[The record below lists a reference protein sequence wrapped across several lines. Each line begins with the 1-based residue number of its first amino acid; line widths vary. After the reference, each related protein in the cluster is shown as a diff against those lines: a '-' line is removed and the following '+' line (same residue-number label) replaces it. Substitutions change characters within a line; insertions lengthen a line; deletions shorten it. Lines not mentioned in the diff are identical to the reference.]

1 MPGKGKP
8 KHLPLQNKK
17 RQKKTKV
24 LVAMKSKRRK
34 TNYKP
39 FFDFAFH
46 SGPSRSILNELN
58 RIQNSLQK
66 KNDFIINEKQSYT
79 ERFSS
84 LEMKHYISNK
94 SLVSLRENMFCFIKV
109 LFYMLNF
116 LYVCCF

>member
-17 RQKKTKV
+17 RPKQTKV
-24 LVAMKSKRRK
+24 IATKKSKRRK
-34 TNYKP
+34 NNYKP

-66 KNDFIINEKQSYT
+66 KNDFIIKEKQ
-79 ERFSS
+79 
-84 LEMKHYISNK
+84 
-94 SLVSLRENMFCFIKV
+94 
-109 LFYMLNF
+109 
-116 LYVCCF
+116 